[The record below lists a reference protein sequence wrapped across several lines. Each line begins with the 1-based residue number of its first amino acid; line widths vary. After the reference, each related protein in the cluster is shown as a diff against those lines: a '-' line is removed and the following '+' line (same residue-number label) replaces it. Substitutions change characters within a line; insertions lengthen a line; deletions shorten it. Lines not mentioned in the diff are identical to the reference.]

1 MGDSDFNQLR
11 IPLRIDRNLAYQ
23 IAQQRKSDAK
33 HESRTSKRF
42 SIQYGTRIR
51 VEFDRADGQVLADA
65 ITKDMSDDGLGLWV
79 GAFIHPK
86 TKCAVTIPTD
96 TGGTI
101 EIEGEVRWCKHF
113 TQAVHEV
120 GIAITS
126 SNSMGQVLEET
137 LAGQLK
143 TMASDFADVCTG
155 VEALIFGVRSKIG
168 AGLTPEELSA
178 LVSQLEH
185 LVHQDN
191 IEFLTTTIKA
201 QVEES
206 KRDLGGLGRGES
218 RAA

>member
-1 MGDSDFNQLR
+1 MGEPDSNQLR

-23 IAQQRKSDAK
+23 IAQHRKSEAR
-33 HESRTSKRF
+33 HENRTSKRF

-51 VEFDRADGQVLADA
+51 VEFERADGQVFADA
-65 ITKDMSDDGLGLWV
+65 ITKDISDDGLGLWV

-86 TKCAVTIPTD
+86 TKCSVTIPTD

-113 TQAVHEV
+113 TQAVHEI
-120 GIAITS
+120 GISILST
-126 SNSMGQVLEET
+126 NSKGQVLEET

-155 VEALIFGVRSKIG
+155 VEALIFGIRSKLG
-168 AGLTPEELSA
+168 TGLSPEELSA
-178 LVSQLEH
+178 LVSQLED
-185 LVHQDN
+185 LVHQEN
-191 IEFLTTTIKA
+191 IEFLTTAIKA

-206 KRDLGGLGRGES
+206 KRELGRSDQGEC